1 MMYMD
6 EDEVIH
12 DGILPD
18 DELEG
23 LEEEGET
30 F

>member
-6 EDEVIH
+6 EDEEV
-12 DGILPD
+12 GVLPD
-18 DELEG
+18 DELEEI
-23 LEEEGET
+23 EEEGET

>member
-6 EDEVIH
+6 EDEEV
-12 DGILPD
+12 GVLPD
-18 DELEG
+18 DELAESD
-23 LEEEGET
+23 EEEEET